1 MSSIIK
7 NIYEKSF
14 SHSKINEAYNRMTSF
29 SGVESVGT
37 ESFAMDSHDLLKSAG
52 VVAKSEISVE
62 NDYDIQRQLRRCF
75 GKEGVN
81 NNKIGGHPDFDYLV
95 DNRKTKKGYVTTLFI
110 DIKNST
116 KLGLIYPPEK
126 VFSIKNDII
135 KCAIETILAF
145 DGHVHRIMGDAV
157 LAFFRTEQ
165 RPENSAVNAINC
177 AVCLVKFIEEVVSPD
192 LEQQDID
199 PVSIRI
205 GIDYGSDEN
214 VLWGM
219 YGYQG
224 ASEVTATSFYV
235 DVAAKLQQS
244 ASKNKIMIG
253 DSLKCLID
261 IPEHYLDLKK
271 EGDTVCR
278 YVKPNYRDATGNQI
292 NYSQFELNNDSYF
305 KLLPLKDTGLNMI
318 PYYPADFSVDMTVTD
333 SSGSPSQDAYYSCAR
348 IIPKKRSV
356 RFKVTFKGM
365 SDSSYQVKYRV
376 ENNGL
381 DAKIAEPEN
390 RGNHETFI
398 DAMYQQN
405 NNYFAVHL
413 EPTAYLGLH
422 YMYISIYKDGQL
434 HMPEKKIGVYVA

>member
-14 SHSKINEAYNRMTSF
+14 SHSKINEAHNRMKSA
-29 SGVESVGT
+29 SGVDGMIM
-37 ESFAMDSHDLLKSAG
+37 ESFAMDSHDLLKSTG
-52 VVAKSEISVE
+52 VVTKSEISVE

-75 GKEGVN
+75 GKEGIN
-81 NNKIGGHPDFDYLV
+81 KNKIGGHPDFDYLV
-95 DNRKTKKGYVTTLFI
+95 DDRKTKRGYVTTLFI

-116 KLGLIYPPEK
+116 KLGLIYPPEM

-177 AVCLVKFIEEVVSPD
+177 AVCLVKFIEDVVSPG

-205 GIDYGSDEN
+205 GIDYGDDEN

-253 DSLKCLID
+253 DSLRSLID
-261 IPEHYLDLKK
+261 IPDHYLDLKK
-271 EGDTVCR
+271 EGDNICR

-292 NYSQFELNNDSYF
+292 NYKQFELNSDSYL

-318 PYYPADFSVDMTVTD
+318 PYYPDNFSVEMTLTD
-333 SSGSPSQDAYYSCAR
+333 SNGSPSQDVYYSCAR
-348 IIPKKRSV
+348 IVPKNRSI
-356 RFKVTFKGM
+356 RFKVTFRGA
-365 SDSSYQVKYRV
+365 SDSSYKVRYRV

-381 DAKIAEPEN
+381 DAKRAYPEN
-390 RGNHETFI
+390 NGNHETFV
-398 DAMYQQN
+398 DAQYQQN
-405 NNYFAVHL
+405 NNYFAVHR

-422 YMYISIYKDGQL
+422 YMYVSVYKNGQL
-434 HMPEKKIGVYVA
+434 HMAEKRIGVYVA